1 MIKRLLLTTAIGLAL
16 STAAFAQTA
25 ADPSKTE
32 TDKPA
37 ATQTATTP
45 APASVTLSAGV
56 SVTEPDRTRITESVA
71 RMSVKPL
78 RGVDFSVSVG
88 SRVPRE
94 LRVYRLPADVVQI
107 VPQYRDYRFLVVDKD
122 IVIVEP
128 SANKI
133 VTILPRDP
141 SITTATVTAAPPPAT
156 VTPAAAAP
164 TTAAPTHPA
173 STTATTSTTSTS
185 TASAPAPSTSP
196 TPALAPEQPSAQSSQ
211 ASAEPDRPKVKT
223 QASRPQRMSRAAR
236 DDRRRAHAEV
246 RVGQRVPDGVVL
258 YDLPPSLYREMPAAR
273 EYRTTQQGPRSYVA
287 GPRSRVYY
295 PYD

>member
-1 MIKRLLLTTAIGLAL
+1 MIKRLLLTTAVGLAL

-37 ATQTATTP
+37 ATQTATNP

-141 SITTATVTAAPPPAT
+141 SITTATVTAAPPPPT

-164 TTAAPTHPA
+164 ATAAPTHPA
-173 STTATTSTTSTS
+173 STTATTSTTSKS
-185 TASAPAPSTSP
+185 TASAPTPSTSL
-196 TPALAPEQPSAQSSQ
+196 TPASEQPSAQSSQ
-211 ASAEPDRPKVKT
+211 AAAEPDRPKVKT

-246 RVGQRVPDGVVL
+246 RVGQRVPDHVPL
-258 YDLPPSLYREMPAAR
+258 YELPPPLYRELQAR